1 MVFSAKCSKGQ
12 KVVFVQKV
20 IVFGRIR
27 RHNAVF
33 VVKSAG
39 VTQRSIPK
47 WVDERT
53 SRKFHSMALGILQGR
68 EALHE
73 FREGGV
79 SVLAGKF
86 DVETGVEKEQPV
98 TVVDGVAN
106 PPIPSISHTG
116 NLFESKRSP
125 SRHCWEDS
133 SFYDRIQAT
142 RQ

>member
-1 MVFSAKCSKGQ
+1 VSCIGVDVVFSAKRSKGQ
-12 KVVFVQKV
+12 KIVFVQKI
-20 IVFGRIR
+20 IVFGHIR
-27 RHNAVF
+27 RHNVVF

-53 SRKFHSMALGILQGR
+53 SRKFHSMALGTLQDR

-98 TVVDGVAN
+98 TVVFCEHI
-106 PPIPSISHTG
+106 PQSPIYLSERNDMADVQVGH
-116 NLFESKRSP
+116 
-125 SRHCWEDS
+125 DS
-133 SFYDRIQAT
+133 SKDEYG
-142 RQ
+142 